1 MVDAPPELPEAK
13 DRFERRVAVS
23 IACMAVVLAFISD
36 HADDAKTESILRTN
50 EASNAWA
57 YFQAKSTRQHV
68 SEGDLVMLDALV
80 EGGAMK
86 RSAELRTRLAGDIAR
101 YESERDEIKAEA
113 ERLGERA
120 RHAGE
125 VDDRAGQGALLI
137 QLGIVLASVS
147 ILARWPKLW
156 ILSVLV
162 VIVGT
167 GLGLSSWWL

>member
-13 DRFERRVAVS
+13 DRFERSVAVS

-68 SEGDLVMLDALV
+68 SESELVML
-80 EGGAMK
+80 EHFGAPTP
-86 RSAELRTRLAGDIAR
+86 ELTQLRTQLAGDITR
-101 YESERDEIKAEA
+101 YEA
-113 ERLGERA
+113 ERDAIKADAEQLGALA

-156 ILSVLV
+156 ILSLLV
-162 VIVGT
+162 VLAGT

>member
-13 DRFERRVAVS
+13 DRFERSVAVS

-68 SEGDLVMLDALV
+68 SESELVLLEHVGAPTPELV
-80 EGGAMK
+80 
-86 RSAELRTRLAGDIAR
+86 ELRTRLAGDISR
-101 YESERDEIKAEA
+101 YEAERDAIKADA
-113 ERLGERA
+113 ERLGQLA

-125 VDDRAGQGALLI
+125 VDDRAGQGALWI

-156 ILSVLV
+156 ILSLLV
-162 VIVGT
+162 VLVGT